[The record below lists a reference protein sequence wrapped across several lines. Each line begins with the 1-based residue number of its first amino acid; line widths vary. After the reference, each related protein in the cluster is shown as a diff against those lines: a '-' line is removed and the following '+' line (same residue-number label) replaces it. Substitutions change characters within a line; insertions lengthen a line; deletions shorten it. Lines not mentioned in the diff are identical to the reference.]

1 MMVLG
6 IIGLIVSVI
15 GLWMMWRM
23 AEFSMWVQNL
33 GRRKEDDG
41 RH

>member
-6 IIGLIVSVI
+6 IIGLVVAVI
-15 GLWMMWRM
+15 GLWMIWRM

-33 GRRKEDDG
+33 GRRKDNE
-41 RH
+41 